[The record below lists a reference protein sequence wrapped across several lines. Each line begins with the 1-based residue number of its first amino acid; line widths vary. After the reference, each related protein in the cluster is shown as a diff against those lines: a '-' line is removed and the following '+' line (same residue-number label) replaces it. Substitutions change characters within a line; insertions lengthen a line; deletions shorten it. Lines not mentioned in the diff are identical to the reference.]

1 VLRIDPV
8 EPLALLLITSVEPGE
23 HERRLRSVVYHGRR
37 LGIAVVVLGPSPIG
51 PSVVVEPGGR
61 LVAPE
66 PGGPLEALAEGHLFV
81 LPDLMPR
88 SSSPPSRRAAAS
100 PSAAAS
106 RQAGRRPAAG
116 QRGPARR
123 SWVGTRTQET
133 TVPLTVVGDG
143 PGVESMKNRGV
154 RESRPTMGLPRHP
167 PRPHRL
173 GEGTGFL
180 RSRPHPRERRR

>member
-100 PSAAAS
+100 PLRGRFPPGRAPS
-106 RQAGRRPAAG
+106 RRRTARTCPPVLGRDPHPGDYGTAH
-116 QRGPARR
+116 R
-123 SWVGTRTQET
+123 SWGWTRRGEHEE
-133 TVPLTVVGDG
+133 
-143 PGVESMKNRGV
+143 PG
-154 RESRPTMGLPRHP
+154 
-167 PRPHRL
+167 
-173 GEGTGFL
+173 GEGEPAYHGSPSPPSEATPIG
-180 RSRPHPRERRR
+180 